1 MDRSAA
7 IAKIKAMIALQEGTS
22 FDGEASAAAA
32 AIDRLCAQYGLTV
45 SDATKIEI
53 KGEIFSRF
61 GKINTAY
68 NEKLA
73 NGMILGAV
81 ANFYDACAYV
91 GKNGKSFNVIGSEA
105 QQIVVKI
112 YYDFIVECMEQEVN
126 KAYEAE
132 KVLCALTGKEDPKRS
147 FRRNF
152 RISFANEVAKR
163 LREMKIAENRIH
175 EHKKE
180 ADGEISKLRFTRLK
194 SIKLTDPEA
203 VTAGAAAGS
212 SVSLHKQTT
221 GTHQYQLSGT

>member
-7 IAKIKAMIALQEGTS
+7 IAKIKAMIALKEGTS
-22 FDGEASAAAA
+22 FEGEASAAAA

-53 KGEIFSRF
+53 KDEIFSRF
-61 GKINTAY
+61 GKIN
-68 NEKLA
+68 NA

-147 FRRNF
+147 FRHNF

-180 ADGEISKLRFTRLK
+180 AGGEISKLRFTRLK

-203 VTAGAAAGS
+203 VTAGKSAGS
-212 SVSLHKQTT
+212 SVSLHKQAS
-221 GTHQYQLSGT
+221 GTHQYQLAGS